1 MLDTNSYCDTPQGIY
16 LYVCYNGN
24 FEIICFLKCNLKVC
38 THTNFDYKL

>member
-24 FEIICFLKCNLKVC
+24 FEIMYFFEIQLKSL
-38 THTNFDYKL
+38 HAQQF